1 MRKNIRVIRE
11 IRVQKKSLVYRQSN
25 AISVRLIAIRV
36 LNSSS
41 PMKANYRSWVQLL
54 IAVIATLFG
63 LTLVG
68 IALFLPPRGVIDPTV
83 LTAYGETL
91 TFVGALI
98 GIDYHYREK
107 GPKGPAA
114 L

>member
-1 MRKNIRVIRE
+1 MRWKIIRAIRE
-11 IRVQKKSLVYRQSN
+11 IRVHKKQSLTGNY
-25 AISVRLIAIRV
+25 

-68 IALFLPPRGVIDPTV
+68 IALFLPPRGVVDPTV

-98 GIDYHYREK
+98 GIDYRYREK
-107 GPKGPAA
+107 SPPGQ
-114 L
+114 

>member
-1 MRKNIRVIRE
+1 MRRKIIRAIRE

-25 AISVRLIAIRV
+25 AIRVRLIAIRV
-36 LNSSS
+36 LNSSL
-41 PMKANYRSWVQLL
+41 PMKANYRSWVQLM
-54 IAVIATLFG
+54 IAIIATLFG

-68 IALFLPPRGVIDPTV
+68 LALFMPPRGVIDPTV

-98 GIDYHYREK
+98 GIDYHYRQN
-107 GPKGPAA
+107 G
-114 L
+114 LR

>member
-1 MRKNIRVIRE
+1 MKTE
-11 IRVQKKSLVYRQSN
+11 YKSWMQLV
-25 AISVRLIAIRV
+25 
-36 LNSSS
+36 
-41 PMKANYRSWVQLL
+41 

-68 IALFLPPRGVIDPTV
+68 IALFLPPCGVIDPTV

-91 TFVGALI
+91 TFVGALV
-98 GIDYHYREK
+98 GIDYHYRERK
-107 GPKGPAA
+107 PPNSTNTDNITNNQKA

>member
-1 MRKNIRVIRE
+1 
-11 IRVQKKSLVYRQSN
+11 
-25 AISVRLIAIRV
+25 
-36 LNSSS
+36 
-41 PMKANYRSWVQLL
+41 MKANYRSWVQLL

-68 IALFLPPRGVIDPTV
+68 IALFMPPRGEIDPTV

-98 GIDYHYREK
+98 GIDYRYRERS
-107 GPKGPAA
+107 PKRSSEIKEQDSQD
-114 L
+114 

>member
-1 MRKNIRVIRE
+1 
-11 IRVQKKSLVYRQSN
+11 
-25 AISVRLIAIRV
+25 
-36 LNSSS
+36 
-41 PMKANYRSWVQLL
+41 MKANYRSWVQLL

-68 IALFLPPRGVIDPTV
+68 IALFLPPRDEIDPTV

-98 GIDYHYREK
+98 CNDYHYRAK
-107 GPKGPAA
+107 GPMGPAA

>member
-1 MRKNIRVIRE
+1 
-11 IRVQKKSLVYRQSN
+11 
-25 AISVRLIAIRV
+25 
-36 LNSSS
+36 
-41 PMKANYRSWVQLL
+41 MKANHRYLVQLL

-68 IALFLPPRGVIDPTV
+68 ISLFLPPQGVIDPTV

-98 GIDYHYREK
+98 GIDYHYRSR
-107 GPKGPAA
+107 G
-114 L
+114 LR

>member
-1 MRKNIRVIRE
+1 
-11 IRVQKKSLVYRQSN
+11 
-25 AISVRLIAIRV
+25 
-36 LNSSS
+36 
-41 PMKANYRSWVQLL
+41 MKTEYKSWVQLS

-68 IALFLPPRGVIDPTV
+68 ISLFLPPRGVIDPTV

-98 GIDYHYREK
+98 GIDYHYRERK
-107 GPKGPAA
+107 PPNNENEINNEKVN
-114 L
+114 

>member
-1 MRKNIRVIRE
+1 
-11 IRVQKKSLVYRQSN
+11 
-25 AISVRLIAIRV
+25 
-36 LNSSS
+36 
-41 PMKANYRSWVQLL
+41 MKAKYGSWRELL
-54 IAVIATLFG
+54 MASVETSVVVV
-63 LTLVG
+63 LVG
-68 IALFLPPRGVIDPTV
+68 LEIFMPPRGVIDPTV

>member
-1 MRKNIRVIRE
+1 
-11 IRVQKKSLVYRQSN
+11 
-25 AISVRLIAIRV
+25 
-36 LNSSS
+36 
-41 PMKANYRSWVQLL
+41 MKANYRSWVQLL

-68 IALFLPPRGVIDPTV
+68 ISLFLPPRGVIDPTV

-98 GIDYHYREK
+98 GIDYRYRERP
-107 GPKGPAA
+107 PKRSAEIKEQDSQD
-114 L
+114 

>member
-1 MRKNIRVIRE
+1 M
-11 IRVQKKSLVYRQSN
+11 N
-25 AISVRLIAIRV
+25 A
-36 LNSSS
+36 NH
-41 PMKANYRSWVQLL
+41 RSWVQLS

-68 IALFLPPRGVIDPTV
+68 ISLFLPPRGVIDPTV

-98 GIDYHYREK
+98 GIDYHYRERNPPNNEK
-107 GPKGPAA
+107 
-114 L
+114 

>member
-1 MRKNIRVIRE
+1 
-11 IRVQKKSLVYRQSN
+11 
-25 AISVRLIAIRV
+25 
-36 LNSSS
+36 
-41 PMKANYRSWVQLL
+41 MKANYRSWVQLL

-68 IALFLPPRGVIDPTV
+68 LALFIPPRGVIDPTV

-98 GIDYHYREK
+98 GIDYHYRRN
-107 GPKGPAA
+107 GFR
-114 L
+114 

>member
-1 MRKNIRVIRE
+1 
-11 IRVQKKSLVYRQSN
+11 
-25 AISVRLIAIRV
+25 
-36 LNSSS
+36 
-41 PMKANYRSWVQLL
+41 MKANYRSWVQLL

-68 IALFLPPRGVIDPTV
+68 IALFLPPRCEIDPPV

-91 TFVGALI
+91 TVVGALI

>member
-1 MRKNIRVIRE
+1 
-11 IRVQKKSLVYRQSN
+11 
-25 AISVRLIAIRV
+25 
-36 LNSSS
+36 
-41 PMKANYRSWVQLL
+41 MKANYRSWVQLL
-54 IAVIATLFG
+54 IAVIANLFG

-98 GIDYHYREK
+98 GIDYRYRERP
-107 GPKGPAA
+107 PKRSSEIKEQDSQRATPY
-114 L
+114 